1 LNIIYYVVKIVEGCS
16 TCSVWIYRN
25 LAVSIIVRFLSAVSE
40 TLIAVILVVY
50 LLEVKSLSISEIGLV
65 NAVYFFT
72 VLLLD
77 YPTGVL
83 ADVIGR
89 KTCVCLGYLVKV
101 LTPILIMLGSSL
113 WVFVLAEVIY
123 GIGTVL
129 ISGAEEALVY
139 DYAIVKNVNR
149 ALVAKTFS
157 YIQVFTHIGMVVASL
172 LSSILVSLSMD
183 ANFLASF
190 ILFLSTF
197 LASLL
202 YEEVVQCK
210 PTRELRSYIDTLFE
224 GASITI
230 NNKILR
236 LLLIVSIAGAFPQ
249 TVFVLS
255 WQPIIA
261 SNLKAQLLG
270 PIFLVFQLS
279 ATLGGFIAS
288 RISRRNQTIQYYIK
302 IINLSL
308 VIRFL
313 VYLAI
318 ATMGR
323 NIVVYIGMIILWE
336 LLFGLARPYTVM
348 VNNQFIPSKYRASIL
363 SLFSSTGRGSFGMA
377 NIVISTLFSNMGYY
391 LPYLYT
397 SIVYLITVAIYRRV
411 AKYSNETREQNYL
424 NQTL

>member
-1 LNIIYYVVKIVEGCS
+1 VKSVNSYS
-16 TCSVWIYRN
+16 THSIRVYRN
-25 LAVSIIVRFLSAVSE
+25 LAVGIIVRFLSSVAE

-50 LLEVKSLSISEIGLV
+50 LLQVKGLSISEIGLV

-89 KTCVCLGYLVKV
+89 RTCVALGYLVMV
-101 LTPILIMLGSSL
+101 LTPVLIMLGRSL

-129 ISGAEEALVY
+129 ISGAEEALIY
-139 DYAIVKNVNR
+139 DYAELKNIDR
-149 ALVAKTFS
+149 SLVAKTFS
-157 YIQVFTHIGMVVASL
+157 YMQVFAHIGMAAASL
-172 LSSILVSLSMD
+172 LSSILASLSMD
-183 ANFLASF
+183 ASFLASF
-190 ILFLSTF
+190 ILFLSVF
-197 LASLL
+197 LVSLL
-202 YEEVVQCK
+202 YEEVVQHK
-210 PTRELRSYIDTLFE
+210 PTQGSRRYIEALSE
-224 GASITI
+224 GFSMTI
-230 NNKILR
+230 NSKVLR
-236 LLLIVSIAGAFPQ
+236 MLLIISVVGAFPQ

-270 PIFLVFQLS
+270 PFFLAFQLS

-288 RISRRNQTIQYYIK
+288 RISRRDQSIQYYVR

-308 VIRFL
+308 VTRFT
-313 VYLAI
+313 VYLVI
-318 ATMGR
+318 AAVGR
-323 NIVVYIGMIILWE
+323 NIAIYVGMIVLWE

-348 VNNQFIPSKYRASIL
+348 VYNRFIPSKYRASIL
-363 SLFSSTGRGSFGMA
+363 SLFSSIGRGSFGVA
-377 NIVISTLFSNMGYY
+377 NIVISTLFSISGYY

-397 SIVYLITVAIYRRV
+397 SIVYLITALIYRKI
-411 AKYSNETREQNYL
+411 AKYSIEIEEQSPFD
-424 NQTL
+424 QTL